1 MGLGS
6 LGLDPTPITGT
17 DPNEAT
23 NRINLH
29 THTGNPGEGDQI
41 DSVNVINTPAGDIT
55 ADNTQAAINELN
67 VLANLGR
74 VHVPVRQTVLSG
86 HTDPASGLPAFLV
99 AGSGLSINILAS
111 STPLIIAFAYNFNK
125 LFGQIDFV
133 KSIDQDIPSAWSAL
147 PANQTCY
154 LYVDRNID
162 TGVLTYGYSLFAP
175 AYQNLAP
182 ETPSTDQHW
191 FDLNSYYMKRW
202 NGTAWENKQRVF
214 VGECTTDASSVTS
227 VICYAL
233 RGRYDSGEFDIEKSN
248 TYLTIPNLGLHPAN
262 IDISG
267 YIMSDN
273 QYRILNNQGRAS
285 SENTTGQIGGDIIW
299 QEFNKIYVKVGSDRI
314 HTSFRAQANDQAPNS
329 ATSGKARIIARRN
342 F

>member
-86 HTDPASGLPAFLV
+86 HIGIDGYPVFLV

-111 STPLIIAFAYNFNK
+111 SNPLIIAFAYSFNE

-147 PANQTCY
+147 PPNQTCY
-154 LYVDRNID
+154 LYVDRNIE

-175 AYQNLAP
+175 VYQNLAP
-182 ETPSTDQHW
+182 ATPLTDQHW
-191 FDLNSYYMKRW
+191 FDLNSFYMKRW
-202 NGTAWENKQRVF
+202 NGTTWENKQRVF
-214 VGECTTDASSVTS
+214 VGECVTDASSVTDLI
-227 VICYAL
+227 VYGL
-233 RGRYDSGEFDIEKSN
+233 RGYYDSGEFDIEIAT
-248 TYLTIPNLGLHPAN
+248 TYTKTPNLGLLPGDLEVDGYVESGGEYRPVN
-262 IDISG
+262 II
-267 YIMSDN
+267 
-273 QYRILNNQGRAS
+273 GRGS
-285 SENTTGQIGGDIIW
+285 STTATGNSGGDIVW
-299 QEFNKIYVKVGSDRI
+299 QTKNAIRMRINNDRI
-314 HTSFRAQANDQAPNS
+314 HPSYSSGPMNQLPNS
-329 ATSGKARIIARRN
+329 ATTGKARLFAKRRW
-342 F
+342 

>member
-86 HTDPASGLPAFLV
+86 HIGIDGYPDFLV

-154 LYVDRNID
+154 LYIDRNIE
-162 TGVLTYGYSLFAP
+162 TGVLSYGYSL
-175 AYQNLAP
+175 LAP
-182 ETPSTDQHW
+182 IYEKLPPGTPTADQHW
-191 FDLNSYYMKRW
+191 FDLNTFYMKRW
-202 NGTAWENKQRVF
+202 SGTAWDVKQRVF

-227 VICYAL
+227 VICYAIRGKYRQRFAVSALQTYNLNHNLGVKPDYVSLLGATTVGGDLREFMKYASADNVPSGGTYGNLGRNTVTVYML
-233 RGRYDSGEFDIEKSN
+233 RGPYVI
-248 TYLTIPNLGLHPAN
+248 
-262 IDISG
+262 
-267 YIMSDN
+267 
-273 QYRILNNQGRAS
+273 NNVSQFTLAVEAELICERG
-285 SENTTGQIGGDIIW
+285 W
-299 QEFNKIYVKVGSDRI
+299 
-314 HTSFRAQANDQAPNS
+314 
-329 ATSGKARIIARRN
+329 
-342 F
+342 

>member
-86 HTDPASGLPAFLV
+86 HIGIDGYPDFLV

-147 PANQTCY
+147 PPNQTCY
-154 LYVDRNID
+154 LYVDRNIE
-162 TGVLTYGYSLFAP
+162 TGALSYGYSL
-175 AYQNLAP
+175 LAP
-182 ETPSTDQHW
+182 VYEKLPPGTPTADQHW
-191 FDLNSYYMKRW
+191 FDLNTFYMKRW
-202 NGTAWENKQRVF
+202 SGTAWDVKQRVF

-227 VICYAL
+227 VTCYAL
-233 RGRYDSGEFDIEKSN
+233 RGEYESN
-248 TYLTIPNLGLHPAN
+248 IFEITAQSTTLESHNIGVLPRKTKLRLANSSNLNYWLEIDQFLDGGDNLAGASINGLSRLYCPVRVGFLT
-262 IDISG
+262 
-267 YIMSDN
+267 
-273 QYRILNNQGRAS
+273 
-285 SENTTGQIGGDIIW
+285 NTTYVQNAMTVHDHTGTAIGVV
-299 QEFNKIYVKVGSDRI
+299 N
-314 HTSFRAQANDQAPNS
+314 RAQVILS
-329 ATSGKARIIARRN
+329 RG

>member
-74 VHVPVRQTVLSG
+74 THVPVRQTVLNGLTDILTSLPSYLNSTSG
-86 HTDPASGLPAFLV
+86 FSV
-99 AGSGLSINILAS
+99 NILALT
-111 STPLIIAFAYNFNK
+111 TPLIIAFAYSFDPI
-125 LFGQIDFV
+125 FGQLDYIG
-133 KSIDQDIPSAWSAL
+133 SITEDVPSAWSAL
-147 PANQTCY
+147 PPNQTCY

-175 AYQNLAP
+175 VYQNLAP
-182 ETPSTDQHW
+182 ATPSTDQHW
-191 FDLNSYYMKRW
+191 FDLNTFYMKRW
-202 NGTAWENKQRVF
+202 SGTAWDVKQRVF
-214 VGECTTDASSVTS
+214 VGECTTDADSVTS
-227 VICYAL
+227 VVCYAIQ
-233 RGRYDSGEFDIEKSN
+233 GRYDSGWFNVGKSAEYELSCYIEGEYSICGYIRPNANSKAVMINNVSYDSSSGN
-248 TYLTIPNLGLHPAN
+248 GFGSVLAKLNKTIYLRTADNLGVAVH
-262 IDISG
+262 SG
-267 YIMSDN
+267 V
-273 QYRILNNQGRAS
+273 QYPSTFL
-285 SENTTGQIGGDIIW
+285 TGQ
-299 QEFNKIYVKVGSDRI
+299 
-314 HTSFRAQANDQAPNS
+314 
-329 ATSGKARIIARRN
+329 ARIMARRT

>member
-74 VHVPVRQTVLSG
+74 VHIPVRQTVLHG
-86 HTDPASGLPAFLV
+86 LTDTEAGTPVFLQI
-99 AGSGLSINILAS
+99 GSGLAVSIAATL
-111 STPLIIAFAYNFNK
+111 TPLIIAFAYNFDSNYGALDYIGK
-125 LFGQIDFV
+125 VTADVTG
-133 KSIDQDIPSAWSAL
+133 AWSSL

-154 LYVDRNID
+154 LYIDRNIVS
-162 TGVLTYGYSLFAP
+162 GALTYSYSLFAP

-182 ETPSTDQHW
+182 ATPSTDQHW
-191 FDLNSYYMKRW
+191 FDLNSFYMKRY
-202 NGTAWENKQRVF
+202 NGTVWENKQRVF
-214 VGECTTDASSVTS
+214 VGECVTGASSVTS

-233 RGRYDSGEFDIEKSN
+233 QGKWDSGWFPVAAN
-248 TYLTIPNLGLHPAN
+248 TGYTTEHKIGIRLHNGLQPCFYFSATGTDSDATFAHDVNTA
-262 IDISG
+262 DISTVLG
-267 YIMSDN
+267 HYS
-273 QYRILNNQGRAS
+273 QQ
-285 SENTTGQIGGDIIW
+285 DI
-299 QEFNKIYVKVGSDRI
+299 QHETRNKIYFGFGSHVQTFRGAVRVSGYYRI
-314 HTSFRAQANDQAPNS
+314 FIKR
-329 ATSGKARIIARRN
+329 GW
-342 F
+342 

>member
-86 HTDPASGLPAFLV
+86 HIGIDGYPDFLV

-111 STPLIIAFAYNFNK
+111 LTPLIIAFAYNFNE

-154 LYVDRNID
+154 LYIDRNIE
-162 TGVLTYGYSLFAP
+162 TGVLSYGYSL
-175 AYQNLAP
+175 LAP
-182 ETPSTDQHW
+182 VYEKLPPGTPTADQHW

-202 NGTAWENKQRVF
+202 SGTTWDVKQRVF
-214 VGECTTDASSVTS
+214 VGECSTNASSVTS
-227 VICYAL
+227 VVCYAL
-233 RGRYDSGEFDIEKSN
+233 QGKYDSGWFSFSSGSSTQKSHNIGVLPRQKTCYGATDANGTNAGDWVYFEFNDNIVN
-248 TYLTIPNLGLHPAN
+248 HMGGAWVTNIGRNQCTFRADTPAN
-262 IDISG
+262 IMTPGVPS
-267 YIMSDN
+267 N
-273 QYRILNNQGRAS
+273 
-285 SENTTGQIGGDIIW
+285 
-299 QEFNKIYVKVGSDRI
+299 
-314 HTSFRAQANDQAPNS
+314 
-329 ATSGKARIIARRN
+329 ATHARIMLSRG